1 MERYSYDFT
10 KVAEA
15 NLHLYNAL
23 QNLAKGRKGDVKTEI
38 LTARELLCE
47 YISTDPMFQDP
58 DGEGGWIRARDTF
71 DEEQMIF
78 IRDIFAE
85 RLDDTTGE
93 GGTIQDM
100 LDVINVVQRATGC
113 DEYQDLE
120 HFRRSLSGSFAEIS
134 TNAI

>member
-23 QNLAKGRKGDVKTEI
+23 QYLAKGRKGDVKTEI

-47 YISTDPMFQDP
+47 YLSTDPMIQDA
-58 DGEGGWIRARDTF
+58 DVEGGWIRARDTF
-71 DEEQMIF
+71 DEEQMVF

-85 RLDDTTGE
+85 RLYDTTGDD
-93 GGTIQDM
+93 GTIQDM
-100 LDVINVVQRATGC
+100 MDVINVVQRATGC
-113 DEYQDLE
+113 DEYQDPK
-120 HFRRSLSGSFAEIS
+120 HFRSNLSGSYAEVY
-134 TNAI
+134 